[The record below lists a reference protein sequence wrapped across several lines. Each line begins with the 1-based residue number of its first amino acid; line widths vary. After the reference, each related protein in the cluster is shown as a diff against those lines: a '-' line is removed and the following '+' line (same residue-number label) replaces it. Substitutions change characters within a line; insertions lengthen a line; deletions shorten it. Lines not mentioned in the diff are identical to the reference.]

1 LLNQL
6 SLDEIN
12 LAFFIYA
19 MTDNFKA
26 YKGTINGLY
35 HRAKDDLWTPKLATV
50 VLLLGG
56 ILIITIFFNI
66 AFFSFGGWFVSFI
79 VYFIE
84 ALAPLIL
91 LFLHQRKVYETV
103 REKALEME
111 ATNPG
116 IYEAYEEWRA
126 MVDSPNS

>member
-1 LLNQL
+1 
-6 SLDEIN
+6 
-12 LAFFIYA
+12 
-19 MTDNFKA
+19 MTENFHKHKA
-26 YKGTINGLY
+26 TINGIY
-35 HRAKDDLWTPKLATV
+35 RQAKDDLWTPQLATV

-56 ILIITIFFNI
+56 ILIVTIFFNI

-103 REKALEME
+103 REKALELE

-116 IYEAYEEWRA
+116 IYEAYEEWRSNI
-126 MVDSPNS
+126 DSPSS